1 MRFLDRL
8 LQRWRIA
15 KARPWVPPQARV
27 LDVGCHEGEFFRS
40 LPGLAPSLGLEPN
53 LKVSVTDPRHQFLA
67 GSFPH
72 PELRAADFDA
82 IVMLAVIEHFPPAR
96 LAEVRDECHRLLRPG
111 GRLIVT
117 APAPLVDK
125 ILVWLVRFG
134 LIDGMDLH
142 QHYGFEPSQLPHL
155 FGPPLFR
162 LLHHARFQLGLNHL
176 LVFQKQ
182 NP

>member
-1 MRFLDRL
+1 M
-8 LQRWRIA
+8 
-15 KARPWVPPQARV
+15 
-27 LDVGCHEGEFFRS
+27 
-40 LPGLAPSLGLEPN
+40 
-53 LKVSVTDPRHQFLA
+53 
-67 GSFPH
+67 
-72 PELRAADFDA
+72 
-82 IVMLAVIEHFPPAR
+82 
-96 LAEVRDECHRLLRPG
+96 RDECHRLLRPG